1 MTDSEQRTTVSGFP
15 AKPTLPGYGK
25 GKEAERDKR
34 NIMTRDSELIK
45 ILLPSYSG
53 AEHSTRVKLQGPGL
67 QSFTS
72 LVHRLSC
79 LKQETLG

>member
-1 MTDSEQRTTVSGFP
+1 MRWRPRSKKRFP
-15 AKPTLPGYGK
+15 ELSSYDGK